1 KSEARMSNWSALCG
15 RRFRHSDLVIP
26 SDFVICHS
34 GLRITVHGYSG
45 RRVLNR
51 TVSITSLVFQ
61 LDFAGPIGRRR
72 VSAEFGDL
80 AEVKRSRAIARAQ
93 LQRATESGFSGVK
106 ILPLELAERLF
117 EGFAP
122 GFRLRDL
129 VTQSDADDLVHP
141 DHFLKSLE

>member
-1 KSEARMSNWSALCG
+1 MSNWSALCG

-51 TVSITSLVFQ
+51 TVSITSLVFHS
-61 LDFAGPIGRRR
+61 DFAGPIGRRR
-72 VSAEFGDL
+72 VIAEFGDL
-80 AEVKRSRAIARAQ
+80 AEVKPGRAIVRAQ
-93 LQRATESGFSGVK
+93 LHGASETGFGGVK
-106 ILPLELAERLF
+106 IPPLKFPERLF

-129 VTQSDADDLVHP
+129 VTQSDDLVHP
-141 DHFLKSLE
+141 D